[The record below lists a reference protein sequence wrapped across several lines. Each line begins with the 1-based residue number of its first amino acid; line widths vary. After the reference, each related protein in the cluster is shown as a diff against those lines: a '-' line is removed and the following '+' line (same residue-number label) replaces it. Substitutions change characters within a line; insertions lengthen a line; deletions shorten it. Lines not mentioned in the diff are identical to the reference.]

1 MRQPKTKT
9 NYFPKIST
17 YLNLN
22 NANSY
27 ENTPSL
33 FSSTRKPLKQISES
47 ASTTDFFARNY
58 DNYLEKVKQR
68 NKVYNSTLKSEF
80 ELNSLLYKLKNYY
93 SDVVSIN
100 TKKKQ
105 TIIYLRKTL
114 GFEEFKLNQVIE
126 LQDIELPDEKIS
138 VKNFNEL
145 KLTKNEV
152 EKQYFSQRLTGVI
165 ILIVNTWIPVDRL
178 FCLCYNNFRH

>member
-105 TIIYLRKTL
+105 TI
-114 GFEEFKLNQVIE
+114 
-126 LQDIELPDEKIS
+126 EKIKDGS
-138 VKNFNEL
+138 YWGLEYGYAGNVT
-145 KLTKNEV
+145 KLVCKTSKSSSSSTSLMINLLSLALV
-152 EKQYFSQRLTGVI
+152 
-165 ILIVNTWIPVDRL
+165 L
-178 FCLCYNNFRH
+178 FIF